1 MDELKK
7 LIDQN
12 RELFDTA
19 EPTTGHFDKFEKML
33 MDQQQTKTRS
43 IVWPTLLK
51 VASIAIMLIL
61 SGLYLT
67 EHFIL
72 NNIPVANANTEFSEA
87 QKYYMQQVDMRIDE
101 IKSIEKSLAP
111 EQKNMLVK
119 EMTEMDA
126 MYKKL
131 QADYKEMPNDPRI
144 VQALLQHYQMKVDV
158 LNNIINNLNKVNN
171 TNQLNSP
178 NHESIKL

>member
-7 LIDQN
+7 IIGQN

-19 EPTTGHFDKFEKML
+19 EPSTGHFDRFEKML
-33 MDQQQTKTRS
+33 MNQQQTKTRT

-51 VASIAIMLIL
+51 VASIAILVIL

-72 NNIPVANANTEFSEA
+72 NKIPVAKANPEFTEA
-87 QKYYMQQVDMRIDE
+87 QNYYMQQVDLRINE
-101 IKSIEKSLAP
+101 IKTIEKQLSP
-111 EQKNMLVK
+111 EQKNMLLN

-131 QADYKEMPNDPRI
+131 QADYKAMPNDPRI

-158 LNNIINNLNKVNN
+158 LNNIINNLNNVHN